1 MSHLVLRAAIYSR
14 YSSDLQSPSSIEDQ
28 LRKCREFAARQ
39 GWAVLDRHVYRDA
52 ALSGA
57 TDARP
62 GLKQLL
68 SAALSKP
75 APFDIVLAD
84 DTSRLSRRMSD
95 SLRISERL
103 KFAGVRLVFVSQGI
117 DTESEQAEV
126 LLATHGIVDSLYI
139 RELAKKVYRGVEGR
153 ALQKLHTGG
162 RCFGYRSVPI
172 EDSAHPDPHGRP
184 AIVGA
189 RLEIATEEAEVVRRI
204 FTLYASGH
212 SLKNV
217 AKRLNAEG
225 VASPQPRKGR
235 PQSWCPSSI
244 RTILH
249 NERYR
254 GVVSWGRTRKERDP
268 QTGRRVNRRRPLG
281 DWVRAEI
288 PEQRILPEE
297 LWCRVQQ
304 RIEHVKSVYGDA
316 GRKGGLLRAR
326 TASSPYLFS
335 GLLKCA
341 LCGASM
347 TLVAGRG
354 RNHRQAQYGCP
365 MNAGRGTCTNR
376 LRIGREDLEQALLS
390 YLQGKVLR
398 EEVVEYTLERF
409 ERELKRAFKK
419 LDGEVE
425 LLRQRRAEIEK
436 RLANYMRAI
445 GVGHYSTTVMGEVA
459 TCEKELAEISDRLL
473 GRRAD
478 SVAQKMQDVRTFAL
492 SRLTALRALL
502 CSDALTAKA
511 VISEHVHSI
520 TLEPDGRAYRV
531 SGTWDLLGSG
541 RMEGAGG
548 QS

>member
-1 MSHLVLRAAIYSR
+1 MSVLRAALYSR
-14 YSSDLQSPSSIEDQ
+14 YSSDKQNPLSIEDQ
-28 LRKCREFAARQ
+28 VRKCREFGQRQ
-39 GWAVLDRHVYRDA
+39 GWAVLDRHIYRDEA
-52 ALSGA
+52 FSGA
-57 TDARP
+57 TDDRP

-139 RELAKKVYRGVEGR
+139 RELGKKVFRGVEGR
-153 ALQKLHTGG
+153 ALQRLHTGG

-172 EDSAHPDPHGRP
+172 EDPARRDPYDRP

-189 RLEIATEEAEVVRRI
+189 RLKVSVGEAEVVRRI

-235 PQSWCPSSI
+235 QQSWCPSSV

-268 QTGRRVNRRRPLG
+268 QTGRRVNRRRPPS
-281 DWVRAEI
+281 DWVRVEI

-297 LWCRVQQ
+297 LWRRVHQ
-304 RIEHVKSVYGDA
+304 RIEHVKTIYGDA

-335 GLLKCA
+335 GLLKCS
-341 LCGASM
+341 LCHSNM

-390 YLQGKVLR
+390 YLQKKVLR
-398 EEVVEYTLERF
+398 EEVIEYTLERF
-409 ERELKRAFKK
+409 EQELKRAFKK

-436 RLANYMRAI
+436 RLGNYMRAI
-445 GVGHYSTTVMGEVA
+445 GDGHYSTAVMAEVA
-459 TCEKELAEISDRLL
+459 ACEKELAEISDRLL

-492 SRLTALRALL
+492 SRLTDLRALL

-511 VISEHVHSI
+511 AISEHVQSI
-520 TLEPDGRAYRV
+520 TLEPDGPAYKV